1 MDIKERYLIIA
12 NGNPF
17 FAAISP
23 ENLLALIDEAKR
35 NFGTTAKIEVFKQT
49 TAPFAIHAAKVD
61 PSNSK

>member
-17 FAAISP
+17 FAAASP
-23 ENLLALIDEAKR
+23 ENLSALIDEAKR
-35 NFGTTAKIEVFKQT
+35 SFGTTAKIEVFKQT
-49 TAPFAIHAAKVD
+49 TVPFAIHAAKVD